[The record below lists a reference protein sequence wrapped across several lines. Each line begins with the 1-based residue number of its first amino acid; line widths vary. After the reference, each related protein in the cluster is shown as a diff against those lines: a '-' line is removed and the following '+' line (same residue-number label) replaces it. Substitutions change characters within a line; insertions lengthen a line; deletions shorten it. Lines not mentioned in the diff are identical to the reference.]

1 MRYLTKKHL
10 SRRTLLRGAGVALA
24 LPMLESMI
32 PAAARRA
39 WAAVESPARVAFM
52 YIPHGAVMDRW
63 LPAAGGE
70 LALGQTMQSLAPWR
84 DRLNVVSGLTLP
96 AAYIGEQTAGANHTR
111 SSRCWLT
118 CAPTAM
124 EGGSAA
130 NAGSNLRPLESGA
143 SPTSADQVAAA
154 HIGQETPL
162 PSLELALESGESIAY
177 RTPTTPLP
185 METNPRVVF
194 ERLFGDGSTPEERA
208 ARQRQFASLLDA
220 VASEVAPLQ
229 RGLPAGDRERLDRYL
244 TDIRELER
252 RLALAGDSTLG
263 ELDVP
268 DKPNGVPADFEE
280 HANLMFDLLAIAW
293 QADLTRVATV
303 LLARELSNRVYA
315 RSGITEGF
323 HNCSHHSEVPANI
336 DRLARLNEYHT
347 RTTIASLLQKLGST
361 PDGDGTLLDHSLVV
375 YGSGMSNANQH
386 DHHPLPMIVA
396 GSAGGVQGG
405 RHIRVAEDTPAAN
418 LLLGVLQKLDVP
430 LTSFADSTGAV
441 EI

>member
-10 SRRTLLRGAGVALA
+10 SRRALLRGAGVAVA
-24 LPMLESMI
+24 LPLLESMT
-32 PAAARRA
+32 PAGVRRA
-39 WAAVESPARVAFM
+39 WAAGDPPARVAFM

-63 LPAAGGE
+63 LPAGAASE
-70 LALGQTMQSLAPWR
+70 LVLGPTMQSLSPWR

-118 CAPTAM
+118 CAPLET
-124 EGGSAA
+124 GG
-130 NAGSNLRPLESGA
+130 

-185 METNPRVVF
+185 METNPRVAF
-194 ERLFGDGSTPEERA
+194 ERLFGDGSTPAERA

-220 VASEVAPLQ
+220 VAAEVAPLQ
-229 RGLPAGDRERLDRYL
+229 RGLPAADRARLDRYL

-252 RLALAGDSTLG
+252 RLALAGDSTLA

-268 DKPNGVPADFEE
+268 EKPNGVPADFEE

-293 QADLTRVATV
+293 QADLTRVATL

-347 RTTIASLLQKLGST
+347 RTTIGSLLQKLGST

-396 GSAGGVQGG
+396 GSAGGVRGG

-418 LLLGVLQKLDVP
+418 LLLGVLQKLEVP
-430 LTSFADSTGAV
+430 LTSFADSTGV
-441 EI
+441 LEI

>member
-10 SRRTLLRGAGVALA
+10 SRRALLRGAGVALA
-24 LPMLESMI
+24 LPMLESMM
-32 PAAARRA
+32 PAAMRRA
-39 WAAVESPARVAFM
+39 WAAGEAPKRAAFM

-63 LPAAGGE
+63 LPAGGGD
-70 LALGQTMQSLAPWR
+70 LVLGPTMQSLVPWQ
-84 DRLNVVSGLTLP
+84 DRLRIVSGLKLP
-96 AAYIGEQTAGANHTR
+96 AAYVGEATAGANHTR

-118 CAPTAM
+118 CA
-124 EGGSAA
+124 
-130 NAGSNLRPLESGA
+130 PLESGA

-162 PSLELALESGESIAY
+162 PSLELAIESGESIAY

-220 VASEVAPLQ
+220 VAGEVAPLQ
-229 RGLPAGDRERLDRYL
+229 RSLPAADRARLDRYL

-252 RLALAGDSTLG
+252 RLALAGDSTLA

-268 DKPNGVPADFEE
+268 DKPNGIPADFEE

-293 QADLTRVATV
+293 QADLTRVAT
-303 LLARELSNRVYA
+303 LLMARELSNRVYA

-347 RTTIASLLQKLGST
+347 RTTIGSLLQKLGST

-386 DHHPLPMIVA
+386 DHDPLPMLVA
-396 GSAGGVQGG
+396 GGAGGARGG
-405 RHIRVAEDTPAAN
+405 RHVAVPRDTPAAN
-418 LLLGVLQKLDVP
+418 LLLGVLQKLDAP
-430 LTSFADSTGAV
+430 LESFADSTGAL

>member
-10 SRRTLLRGAGVALA
+10 SRRTLLRGAGVAIA
-24 LPMLESMI
+24 LPLLESMT
-32 PAAARRA
+32 PAGVRRA
-39 WAAVESPARVAFM
+39 WAASRAPARVAFM

-63 LPAAGGE
+63 LPAGTGGE
-70 LALGQTMQSLAPWR
+70 PVLGPTMQSLAPWR
-84 DRLNVVSGLTLP
+84 DRFSVVSGLTLP
-96 AAYIGEQTAGANHTR
+96 AAYVGEQTAGANHTR

-118 CAPTAM
+118 CT
-124 EGGSAA
+124 
-130 NAGSNLRPLESGA
+130 PLETGA

-220 VASEVAPLQ
+220 VAGEVAPLQ
-229 RGLPAGDRERLDRYL
+229 RGLPAADRERLDRYL

-252 RLALAGDSTLG
+252 RLALAGDSALA

-268 DKPNGVPADFEE
+268 DKPSGVPADFEE
-280 HANLMFDLLAIAW
+280 HANLMFDLIAIAW
-293 QADLTRVATV
+293 AADLTRVATV

-361 PDGDGTLLDHSLVV
+361 PDGDGTLFDHSLVV

-396 GSAGGVQGG
+396 GGARGVQGG

-430 LTSFADSTGAV
+430 LTSFADSTGAL

>member
-1 MRYLTKKHL
+1 MRYLTNKHL

-24 LPMLESMI
+24 LPILESMI
-32 PAAARRA
+32 PAMGRRA
-39 WAAVESPARVAFM
+39 WAAGDAPRRVAFM
-52 YIPHGAVMDRW
+52 YIPHGAVMNRW
-63 LPAAGGE
+63 LPAGASSDLE
-70 LALGQTMQSLAPWR
+70 LGPTMQSLVPWR
-84 DRLNVVSGLTLP
+84 GRLNVVSGLKLP
-96 AAYIGEQTAGANHTR
+96 AAYVGEATAGANHTR
-111 SSRCWLT
+111 ASRCWLT
-118 CAPTAM
+118 CAP
-124 EGGSAA
+124 
-130 NAGSNLRPLESGA
+130 LETGA

-162 PSLELALESGESIAY
+162 PSLELAIESGESIAY

-220 VASEVAPLQ
+220 VAGEVAPLQ
-229 RGLPAGDRERLDRYL
+229 RSLPAADRARLDRYL

-252 RLALAGDSTLG
+252 RLALAGDSTLA
-263 ELDVP
+263 ELEVP
-268 DKPNGVPADFEE
+268 DKPNGIPADFEE
-280 HANLMFDLLAIAW
+280 HANLMFDLLTIAW
-293 QADLTRVATV
+293 QADLTRVAT
-303 LLARELSNRVYA
+303 LLMARELSNRVYG

-336 DRLARLNEYHT
+336 DRLARLNEYHA
-347 RTTIASLLQKLGST
+347 RTTVASLLQKLGST
-361 PDGDGTLLDHSLVV
+361 PDGDGTLLDHALVV

-386 DHHPLPMIVA
+386 DHHPLPMLVA
-396 GSAGGVQGG
+396 GGAGGVRGG
-405 RHIRVAEDTPAAN
+405 RHLAVPEDTAAAN

-430 LTSFADSTGAV
+430 LESFADSTGAV

>member
-24 LPMLESMI
+24 LPLLESMF
-32 PAAARRA
+32 PAAMRRA
-39 WAAVESPARVAFM
+39 FAAAEPPKRIAFM
-52 YIPHGAVMDRW
+52 YIAHGAVMDRW
-63 LPAAGGE
+63 LPAGASTD
-70 LALGQTMQSLAPWR
+70 LTLGPTMQSLGAWR
-84 DRLNVVSGLTLP
+84 NRLNVVSGLTLP
-96 AAYIGEQTAGANHTR
+96 AAYVGEATAGANHTR
-111 SSRCWLT
+111 ASRCWLT
-118 CAPTAM
+118 CAP
-124 EGGSAA
+124 
-130 NAGSNLRPLESGA
+130 LETGA

-220 VASEVAPLQ
+220 VAGEVAPLQ
-229 RGLPAGDRERLDRYL
+229 RSLPPADRARLDRYL

-252 RLALAGDSTLG
+252 RLALAGDSTLA

-268 DKPNGVPADFEE
+268 DKPNGVPTDFEE
-280 HANLMFDLLAIAW
+280 HANLMFDLLALAW
-293 QADLTRVATV
+293 QADLTRVATL
-303 LLARELSNRVYA
+303 LLARELSNRVYP

-323 HNCSHHSEVPANI
+323 HNCSHHSGVPANI

-347 RTTIASLLQKLGST
+347 RATIASLLQKLAST
-361 PDGDGTLLDHSLVV
+361 PDGDGNLLDHVLVV
-375 YGSGMSNANQH
+375 YGSGLSNANQH
-386 DHHPLPMIVA
+386 DHDPLPMIVA
-396 GSAGGVQGG
+396 GGAGGVRGG
-405 RHIRVAEDTPAAN
+405 RHVAVPEGTPAAN

-430 LTSFADSTGAV
+430 VTSFADSTGVV

>member
-10 SRRTLLRGAGVALA
+10 SRRTLLRGAGVALG
-24 LPMLESMI
+24 LPLLESMI
-32 PAAARRA
+32 PAAMRRA
-39 WAAVESPARVAFM
+39 WAAGMPPKRVAFM
-52 YIPHGAVMDRW
+52 YLAHGAVMDRW
-63 LPAAGGE
+63 LPAGASTD
-70 LALGQTMQSLAPWR
+70 LTLGPTMQSLGAWR
-84 DRLNVVSGLTLP
+84 NQLNVVSGLTLP
-96 AAYIGEQTAGANHTR
+96 AAYVGEATAGANHTR
-111 SSRCWLT
+111 ASRCWLT
-118 CAPTAM
+118 CAP
-124 EGGSAA
+124 
-130 NAGSNLRPLESGA
+130 LETGA

-220 VASEVAPLQ
+220 VAGEVAPL
-229 RGLPAGDRERLDRYL
+229 RRSLPPADRARLDRYL

-252 RLALAGDSTLG
+252 RLALAGDSTLA
-263 ELDVP
+263 ELEVP
-268 DKPNGVPADFEE
+268 DKPNGVPTDFEE
-280 HANLMFDLLAIAW
+280 HANLMFDLLALAW
-293 QADLTRVATV
+293 QADLTRVATL
-303 LLARELSNRVYA
+303 LLARELSNRVYT

-323 HNCSHHSEVPANI
+323 HNCSHHSGVPANI

-347 RTTIASLLQKLGST
+347 RSTIASLLQKLVSSG
-361 PDGDGTLLDHSLVV
+361 DGDGTLLDHSLVV
-375 YGSGMSNANQH
+375 HGSGMSNANQH
-386 DHHPLPMIVA
+386 DHNPLPMLVA
-396 GSAGGVQGG
+396 GGAGGARGG
-405 RHIRVAEDTPAAN
+405 RHIALPKDTPAAN

-430 LTSFADSTGAV
+430 VTSFADSTGVV

>member
-10 SRRTLLRGAGVALA
+10 SRRTVLRGAGVALA
-24 LPMLESMI
+24 LPLLESMT
-32 PAAARRA
+32 PAGLRRA
-39 WAAVESPARVAFM
+39 WAAGEAPARIAFM

-63 LPAAGGE
+63 VPAATGALE
-70 LALGQTMQSLAPWR
+70 LTPTLQSLAPWR
-84 DRLNVVSGLTLP
+84 DRVSIVSGLTLP
-96 AAYIGEQTAGANHTR
+96 AAYVGEATAGANHTR
-111 SSRCWLT
+111 ASRCWLT
-118 CAPTAM
+118 CAPLDT
-124 EGGSAA
+124 
-130 NAGSNLRPLESGA
+130 GA

-220 VASEVAPLQ
+220 VAGEVAPLQ
-229 RGLPAGDRERLDRYL
+229 RRLPAADGARLDRYL

-252 RLALAGDSTLG
+252 RLALAADSSVAD
-263 ELDVP
+263 LDVP
-268 DKPNGVPADFEE
+268 DKPGGVPSDFEE
-280 HANLMFDLLAIAW
+280 HAALMFDLLALAW
-293 QADLTRVATV
+293 QADLTRVAT
-303 LLARELSNRVYA
+303 LLVAREVSNRVYP

-347 RTTIASLLQKLGST
+347 RTTIGGLLQKLASA

-386 DHHPLPMIVA
+386 DHHPLPMLLA
-396 GSAGGVQGG
+396 GGAKGVQGG
-405 RHIRVAEDTPAAN
+405 RHLRVPEDTPAAN
-418 LLLGVLQKLDVP
+418 LLLGVLNKLDVP
-430 LTSFADSTGAV
+430 LEAFADSTGAV

>member
-10 SRRTLLRGAGVALA
+10 SRRALLRGAGVAVA
-24 LPMLESMI
+24 LPLLESMI
-32 PAAARRA
+32 PAATRRA
-39 WAAVESPARVAFM
+39 WAAGQPPARVAFI

-63 LPAAGGE
+63 LPAGASSD
-70 LALGQTMQSLAPWR
+70 LALGPTLQSLAPWQS
-84 DRLNVVSGLTLP
+84 RLSVVSGLTLP
-96 AAYIGEQTAGANHTR
+96 AAYVGEATAGANHTR

-118 CAPTAM
+118 CAP
-124 EGGSAA
+124 
-130 NAGSNLRPLESGA
+130 LEMGV

-194 ERLFGDGSTPEERA
+194 ERLFGDGSTADERA

-229 RGLPAGDRERLDRYL
+229 RGLPATDRERLDRYL

-252 RLALAGDSTLG
+252 RLALAADSTLA
-263 ELDVP
+263 ELEVP
-268 DKPNGVPADFEE
+268 DKPSGAPADFEQ
-280 HANLMFDLLAIAW
+280 HAALMFDLLALAW
-293 QADLTRVATV
+293 QADLTRVGTV
-303 LLARELSNRVYA
+303 LVARELSNRVYT

-347 RTTIASLLQKLGST
+347 RTTIGSLLQKLGAT
-361 PDGDGTLLDHSLVV
+361 PDGDGTLLEHSLVV

-386 DHHPLPMIVA
+386 DHHPLPMLL
-396 GSAGGVQGG
+396 AGGARGVKGG
-405 RHIRVAEDTPAAN
+405 RHIRAAEDTPAAN

-430 LTSFADSTGAV
+430 LASFADSTGAG